1 MRASE
6 KEDAGRRGCAVKFAF
21 LVSGPALSEGQIE
34 ALRHSIEDLAQ
45 QYGMDKFAVPF
56 VVERVPDYLAFPLEG
71 QTARLP
77 GPLGHFPAVCPAC
90 GVTVKTASEGALH
103 LVDGCQK
110 SAPGRLKRL
119 RDLMGWTPLDLVVF
133 GPLCFAFGFL
143 VRMMLKP

>member
-1 MRASE
+1 M
-6 KEDAGRRGCAVKFAF
+6 KFAF

-71 QTARLP
+71 PPARLP

-110 SAPGRLKRL
+110 SARRRRMWPRWFWGPEPLYVVVLLAITFGVAVLVFKLVKRL
-119 RDLMGWTPLDLVVF
+119 GI
-133 GPLCFAFGFL
+133 
-143 VRMMLKP
+143 